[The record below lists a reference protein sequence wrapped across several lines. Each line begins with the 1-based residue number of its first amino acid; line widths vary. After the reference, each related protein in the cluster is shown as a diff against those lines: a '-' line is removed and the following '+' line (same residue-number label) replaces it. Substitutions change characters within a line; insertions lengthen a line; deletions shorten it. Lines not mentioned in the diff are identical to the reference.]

1 MCRLS
6 HSSEDQGFLTRLQD
20 SLFTSSVS
28 GNSTTSFKSFSAK
41 QMNLLIKFWS
51 INSIYSYE
59 MQGIQDLS
67 VITSLVEETC
77 S

>member
-6 HSSEDQGFLTRLQD
+6 HSSEDQGLLTRLPD

-28 GNSTTSFKSFSAK
+28 GNSTISFKSFSAK
-41 QMNLLIKFWS
+41 RMDLLAELWS
-51 INSIYSYE
+51 VNSTYSYE
-59 MQGIQDLS
+59 IQGIQDLS
-67 VITSLVEETC
+67 AMSSLVEETC